1 VEKKF
6 SLKRLIEELLGL
18 VSKRGRIVRL
28 IFVIVLVVLLSAL
41 LCGLMLTQLTPNY
54 PKSSEKPNKVVP
66 NPQANSTVPSQPIP
80 NPQANS
86 TVPSQ
91 PIPNPQANST
101 VPSQPAPNSPTTE
114 TISNVGSL
122 KTIDIEAYWDENL
135 TNRVNGINWGLLE
148 PGDQK
153 SFSIYLRNEGNSAVT
168 LSMSASDWN
177 PSAAATYL
185 TLSWDYNGQIIEAD
199 KNLQV
204 TLTLS
209 VSANITGITNFS
221 FDIIVVGTG

>member
-6 SLKRLIEELLGL
+6 SLKRLIEELFGL

-54 PKSSEKPNKVVP
+54 PKSSEKPNKVV
-66 NPQANSTVPSQPIP
+66 
-80 NPQANS
+80 
-86 TVPSQ
+86 
-91 PIPNPQANST
+91 PNPQANST

-204 TLTLS
+204 MLTLS

>member
-1 VEKKF
+1 VKKKF
-6 SLKRLIEELLGL
+6 SLKRLIGELFGL
-18 VSKRGRIVRL
+18 VSKRGRIVSL

-41 LCGLMLTQLTPNY
+41 LCGLMLTQLTSNY
-54 PKSSEKPNKVVP
+54 PKSSENPNHP
-66 NPQANSTVPSQPIP
+66 NQVA
-80 NPQANS
+80 
-86 TVPSQ
+86 
-91 PIPNPQANST
+91 PNPQANST
-101 VPSQPAPNSPTTE
+101 VPSQPAPNYPTTE

-122 KTIDIEAYWDENL
+122 KTIDIEAYWDANL

-148 PGDQK
+148 PGGQK
-153 SFSIYLRNEGNSAVT
+153 SFSIYLHNEGNSAVT
-168 LSMSASDWN
+168 LSESTSNWN

-185 TLSWDYNGQIIEAD
+185 TLSWNYNGQTIEAD

>member
-1 VEKKF
+1 MEKKF
-6 SLKRLIEELLGL
+6 SLKKLIEALRNL
-18 VSKRGRIVRL
+18 VSKRGRILSL

-54 PKSSEKPNKVVP
+54 PTISEKPNQAVPVVPVVP
-66 NPQANSTVPSQPIP
+66 NPQVNSTVPSQPVP
-80 NPQANS
+80 NY
-86 TVPSQ
+86 
-91 PIPNPQANST
+91 
-101 VPSQPAPNSPTTE
+101 PTTE

-122 KTIDIEAYWDENL
+122 KTIDIEAYWDANL

-148 PGDQK
+148 PGGQK
-153 SFSIYLRNEGNSAVT
+153 SFSIYLHNEGNSAVT
-168 LSMSASDWN
+168 LSESTSNWN
-177 PSAAATYL
+177 PSATATYL
-185 TLSWDYNGQIIEAD
+185 TLSWDYNGQTIEAD

-209 VSANITGITNFS
+209 VSADITGITNFS

>member
-6 SLKRLIEELLGL
+6 SLKRLIEKLFGL
-18 VSKRGRIVRL
+18 VLKRGRIVRL
-28 IFVIVLVVLLSAL
+28 IFVIALVVLLYAL
-41 LCGLMLTQLTPNY
+41 LCGLMLTPLTSNY
-54 PKSSEKPNKVVP
+54 PKSSENPNQASQASQPNQTNQANQTNQPNQVAP
-66 NPQANSTVPSQPIP
+66 NPQANSTVPSQPVP
-80 NPQANS
+80 NDPVTQ
-86 TVPSQ
+86 
-91 PIPNPQANST
+91 
-101 VPSQPAPNSPTTE
+101 

-122 KTIDIEAYWDENL
+122 KTIDIEAYWDASL
-135 TNRVNGINWGLLE
+135 TNRVNGIDWGTLE

-153 SFSIYLRNEGNSAVT
+153 SFSIYFHNEGNSAVT
-168 LSMSASDWN
+168 LSESTSNWG

-185 TLSWDYNGQIIEAD
+185 TLSWDYSGQTIEAD

-209 VSANITGITNFS
+209 VSASITGITNFS

>member
-6 SLKRLIEELLGL
+6 SLKKLTEAFRNL

-54 PKSSEKPNKVVP
+54 PTISEKPNQVVP
-66 NPQANSTVPSQPIP
+66 NPQVNSTVPSQP
-80 NPQANS
+80 
-86 TVPSQ
+86 V
-91 PIPNPQANST
+91 
-101 VPSQPAPNSPTTE
+101 TE
-114 TISNVGSL
+114 EISNVGSL
-122 KTIDIEAYWDENL
+122 KTIDIEAYWDANL

-153 SFSIYLRNEGNSAVT
+153 RFSIYLRNEGNSAVT
-168 LSMSASDWN
+168 LSESTSNWN
-177 PSAAATYL
+177 PSAASNYL
-185 TLSWDYNGQIIEAD
+185 TLGWNYNGQTIEAD